1 MQRKNMAQQNK
12 LIRASIL
19 FALAELLDDPD
30 IYEQIAG
37 NAENLSEEEFST
49 AEMKIL
55 SWINHHRRAG
65 TWPCIGKQEQNQF
78 H

>member
-37 NAENLSEEEFST
+37 NAENLSEEEFRI
-49 AEMKIL
+49 AEIKIL
-55 SWINHHRRAG
+55 SWINNHRRAG
-65 TWPCIGKQEQNQF
+65 TWPCIGKQGQSQF